1 MPKFVGKTNLRLM
14 VISCVVSNRLFQV
27 TQDCNNPDYSRPP
40 PGYLPSGERL
50 HGTVN
55 LTSTSTSANSE
66 ININVSKNP
75 RDLNSDPCMT
85 SVSSGSKQ
93 HQTFQVL
100 VSHIT

>member
-1 MPKFVGKTNLRLM
+1 MPKFVGKTNMRLTG
-14 VISCVVSNRLFQV
+14 ISCVVSNRLFQV
-27 TQDCNNPDYSRPP
+27 KQDCNNPDYSRPP

-55 LTSTSTSANSE
+55 LTSASTSANSE

-75 RDLNSDPCMT
+75 RDLNSDPCMI